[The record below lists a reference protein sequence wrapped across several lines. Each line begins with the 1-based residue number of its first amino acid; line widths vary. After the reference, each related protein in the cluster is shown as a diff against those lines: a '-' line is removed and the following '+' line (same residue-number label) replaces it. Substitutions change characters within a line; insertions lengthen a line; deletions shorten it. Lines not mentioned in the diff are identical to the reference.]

1 MTDEPLRKEVD
12 ALKSDISK
20 LREDIVAL
28 TDAVKG
34 VAGDKI
40 NETKER
46 GRKTAQDAWEDLEDK
61 LDEVLSRGKDSFD
74 GVAQEIKQHPGG
86 SLLTAFSLGF
96 IIAKIMDIG
105 GRR

>member
-1 MTDEPLRKEVD
+1 MTDDPLRKEID

-20 LREDIVAL
+20 LRDDIGSL
-28 TDAVKG
+28 TDAVRT
-34 VAGDKI
+34 VASDKI
-40 NETKER
+40 NETKEH

-61 LDEVLSRGKDSFD
+61 LDEVLRRGKDSID
-74 GVAQEIKQHPGG
+74 GVEEGIKQHPGG